1 MGDVPLL
8 ASLLESNI
16 RILFFTRKYAFSDP
30 NYGSLWFRCKEY
42 FISSPKEVGLGAWRE
57 A

>member
-30 NYGSLWFRCKEY
+30 NYGPLWFRCKEY
-42 FISSPKEVGLGAWRE
+42 FVSSPKEVRLAARLE